1 MKPLSTE
8 QKMQL
13 KNDVIAI
20 GFLMGFAFFVN
31 RGIEIK
37 GLYMDDLYLWSCY
50 GEQSF
55 FQYVFPIGS
64 TRFRF
69 LYYLAAWLE
78 LAVIGP
84 HIEWVVPINILLNG
98 MLAAFL
104 YYLGR
109 QLSGRSILGF
119 FGGVL
124 FLLSRMAYYQ
134 IGQMYGLME
143 TMALW
148 MAIGIFYCLYQY
160 LNEKQERAGYFYG
173 ACWLYLGICFVHERY
188 MALLP
193 LFYLT
198 LILRRKFQLRKWL
211 WPLGQFLAVQ
221 AIRFFTIGSLAPA
234 GTGGTQVADTFS
246 VAGAIQYALCQAA
259 YVFGVNAGPQYL
271 NGLAWADTPA
281 RIKGLV
287 YGADAIL
294 AALLLAF
301 IIKLLRDK
309 LRRGEYLANVALFLA
324 FIALC
329 IGSSSVTVRVEMRWV
344 YVSYSAALLF
354 LNYICGVLAP
364 AKSGEEAE
372 AGKNGS
378 KQGAASSGAAGG
390 DSAEANFLA
399 QHMKHTL
406 HKKAHSVWPAAC
418 CIGGFLLYLLFMFPA
433 ELFFR
438 GYYPSLY
445 LWPNQL
451 RYNSLAEE
459 TYGRYGEGIF
469 GKDIYIIGNT
479 YEMSDFTAE
488 TFFKVFDRERKA
500 EGTQVIFVDSPRDIG
515 LVTEDMLVLREDPA
529 HNGFQD
535 ITQIV
540 REEKFQVDY
549 GFYGDG
555 WMDEECSFS
564 IMSGAEGKV
573 SFQFL
578 YPAELAGGEKTE
590 IYVNGELYRRISV
603 KDTLYYGQIQ
613 AQPYQLLNVQIKSNF
628 YVPNAQEQRGNTRLT
643 ALVEITVE

>member
-1 MKPLSTE
+1 MKPLSIE
-8 QKMQL
+8 QRMQL

-20 GFLMGFAFFVN
+20 GLLMGVAFFIN

-55 FQYVFPIGS
+55 LQYVFPIGS

-78 LAVIGP
+78 LALIGP
-84 HIEWVVPINILLNG
+84 HIEWLVPINILLNG

-109 QLSGRSILGF
+109 RMSGRPVLGF

-124 FLLSRMAYYQ
+124 FLLSRMSYYQ

-143 TMALW
+143 TMAMW
-148 MAIGIFYCLYQY
+148 MAIGIFCCLYRY
-160 LNEKQERAGYFYG
+160 LNEKREAMGYFYG

-193 LFYLT
+193 LFYLA
-198 LILRRKFQLRKWL
+198 LILRRRFQLKKWL
-211 WPLGQFLAVQ
+211 WPLGMFLIVQ
-221 AIRFFTIGSLAPA
+221 AVRFFTIGSLSPA

-246 VAGAIQYALCQAA
+246 VMEAIRYALCQVA
-259 YVFGVNAGPQYL
+259 YVFGINAGPQHL
-271 NGLAWADTPA
+271 NGLTWADTPG

-287 YGADAIL
+287 YGADVVL
-294 AALLLAF
+294 ALLLLAF
-301 IIKLLRDK
+301 LVKIIRDK
-309 LRRGEYLANVALFLA
+309 EKRGSYLANAAMFLT

-329 IGSSSVTVRVEMRWV
+329 IGASSVTVRVEMRWV

-364 AKSGEEAE
+364 RQPADGTGEE
-372 AGKNGS
+372 KNSAKYGTS
-378 KQGAASSGAAGG
+378 MQGAISG

-399 QHMKHTL
+399 QHRKRTL
-406 HKKAHSVWPAAC
+406 HKREHSVWPAAW
-418 CIGGFLLYLLFMFPA
+418 CIGGFLLYLVLMVPV

-438 GYYPSLY
+438 GHYPNLY
-445 LWPNQL
+445 LWPNQM

-459 TYGRYGEGIF
+459 TYGRYGEEIF
-469 GKDIYIIGNT
+469 GKTIYIIGNT
-479 YEMSDFTAE
+479 YEMSEFTAD
-488 TFFKVFDRERKA
+488 TFFKVFDKERKA
-500 EGTQVIFVDSPRDIG
+500 EGTQVVFADSVREIG
-515 LVTEDMLVLREDPA
+515 LVTDDMLVLQEEPE
-529 HNGFQD
+529 HEGFRD
-535 ITQIV
+535 ITQVV
-540 REEKFQVDY
+540 REQKLKVDY
-549 GFYGDG
+549 GLYGDG

-564 IMSGAEGKV
+564 ILTGAEGTV
-573 SFQFL
+573 NFQFL
-578 YPAELAGGEKTE
+578 YPAELSGGEQTE
-590 IYVNGELYRRISV
+590 VYVNGERYQRISV
-603 KDTLYYGQIQ
+603 KETSYSCQIK
-613 AQPYQLLNVQIKSNF
+613 AQPYQMLDVQIKSNF
-628 YVPNAQEQRGNTRLT
+628 YVPNAQEQRGATRLT
-643 ALVEITVE
+643 VLTEISVE

>member
-1 MKPLSTE
+1 MKPLSME
-8 QKMQL
+8 EKMQL

-20 GFLMGFAFFVN
+20 GLLMGFAFWIN
-31 RGIEIK
+31 RGIEVK

-55 FQYVFPIGS
+55 LEYVFPIGS

-78 LAVIGP
+78 LALIGP
-84 HIEWVVPINILLNG
+84 HVEWLVPINILLNG

-109 QLSGRSILGF
+109 RLSGRSILGF
-119 FGGVL
+119 LGGIL
-124 FLLSRMAYYQ
+124 FLLSRMSYYQ

-148 MAIGIFYCLYQY
+148 MAVGIFYCLYRY
-160 LNEKQERAGYFYG
+160 LNERQERIRYFYG
-173 ACWLYLGICFVHERY
+173 ACWLYFGICFVHERY

-198 LILRRKFQLRKWL
+198 LALRRRYQLKKWL
-211 WPLGQFLAVQ
+211 WPLFLFLIVQ
-221 AIRFFTIGSLAPA
+221 VIRLLTIGSLSPA

-246 VAGAIQYALCQAA
+246 VLGAVRYAFCQAA
-259 YVFGVNAGPQYL
+259 YVFGINAGPQHL
-271 NGLAWADTPA
+271 NGLAWADTPGG
-281 RIKGLV
+281 IKGLV
-287 YGADAIL
+287 YGADAVL
-294 AALLLAF
+294 AVLFLAF
-301 IIKLLRDK
+301 LIKIIRDK
-309 LRRGEYLANVALFLA
+309 EKRGSYLANAAVFLA

-329 IGSSSVTVRVEMRWV
+329 IGASSVTVRVEMRWV

-364 AKSGEEAE
+364 VQQADPLKSGNTAP
-372 AGKNGS
+372 G
-378 KQGAASSGAAGG
+378 GAAG

-399 QHMKHTL
+399 LHMKHTL

-418 CIGGFLLYLLFMFPA
+418 CVGGFLLYLVLMAPA

-438 GYYPSLY
+438 GYYPNLY
-445 LWPNQL
+445 LWPNQM

-459 TYGRYGEGIF
+459 TYGRYGEAIF
-469 GKDIYIIGNT
+469 GKTIYIIGNT

-500 EGTQVIFVDSPRDIG
+500 EGTQVVFVDSVREIG
-515 LVTEDMLVLREDPA
+515 LVTDDMLVLQEEPA
-529 HNGFQD
+529 HQGFRD
-535 ITQIV
+535 ITQVV
-540 REEKFQVDY
+540 REEKLKVDY
-549 GFYGDG
+549 GLYPDG

-564 IMSGAEGKV
+564 ILTGAEGKV
-573 SFQFL
+573 TFQFL
-578 YPAELAGGEKTE
+578 YPAELVGGEKTE
-590 IYVNGELYRRISV
+590 IYVNGERYKRISV
-603 KDTLYYGQIQ
+603 KEAVYSGEIK
-613 AQPYQLLNVQIKSNF
+613 AQPYQILDVQIKSNF
-628 YVPNAQEQRGNTRLT
+628 YVPNAQEQRGETRLT
-643 ALVEITVE
+643 ALVEISVE